1 MASAGRFDLL
11 RGYEI
16 FLALADTGSMT
27 AASRLL
33 HITQSAIS
41 QQLKLLEAEL
51 GTTLIDR
58 GHRPLRLTPSGNTLR
73 HGAAQ
78 LLMQADR
85 TRTEVR
91 QVADD
96 RLPHLRIAM
105 FSTLAK
111 MLVPAMIKAITERQV
126 PIQTASIMRGMATY
140 QGQELVRRDVD
151 IVITSNALYDLEGLE
166 RHEILRER
174 FVLLLPNVGFPA
186 QASLRDLALRHPLV
200 RYSSRTEAGGLIEG
214 HLRRQ
219 RIDIP
224 QNFSFDSPEDLFAMV
239 GTGYGWAI
247 TAPTHLMHALNVE
260 APVEIRELPRPHL
273 RRSITLVARAGELGS
288 LPALFARLCR
298 QVLTQ
303 EYLPRLREL
312 VPTLP
317 DLLTIVNETG

>member
-58 GHRPLRLTPSGNTLR
+58 DHRPLRLTPSGNTLR
-73 HGAAQ
+73 HAAAQ

-126 PIQTASIMRGMATY
+126 PI
-140 QGQELVRRDVD
+140 
-151 IVITSNALYDLEGLE
+151 
-166 RHEILRER
+166 
-174 FVLLLPNVGFPA
+174 
-186 QASLRDLALRHPLV
+186 
-200 RYSSRTEAGGLIEG
+200 
-214 HLRRQ
+214 
-219 RIDIP
+219 
-224 QNFSFDSPEDLFAMV
+224 
-239 GTGYGWAI
+239 
-247 TAPTHLMHALNVE
+247 
-260 APVEIRELPRPHL
+260 
-273 RRSITLVARAGELGS
+273 
-288 LPALFARLCR
+288 
-298 QVLTQ
+298 
-303 EYLPRLREL
+303 
-312 VPTLP
+312 
-317 DLLTIVNETG
+317 